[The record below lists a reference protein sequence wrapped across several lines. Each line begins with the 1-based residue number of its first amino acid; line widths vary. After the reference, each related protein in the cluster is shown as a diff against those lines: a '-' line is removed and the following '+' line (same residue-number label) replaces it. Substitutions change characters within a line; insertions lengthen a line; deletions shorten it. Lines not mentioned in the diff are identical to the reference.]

1 MSQTKISH
9 ISVDAKDLRIFKVLA
24 AERGI
29 TMMQLFHECVNPITP
44 MTPPKIKTQGEP
56 L

>member
-1 MSQTKISH
+1 MTQNKLSH
-9 ISVDAKDLRIFKVLA
+9 LAVDAKDLHIFKVLA

-29 TMMQLFHECVNPITP
+29 TMRQLFHDFVTPITP
-44 MTPPKIKTQGEP
+44 MKIKIQGEP

>member
-1 MSQTKISH
+1 MTQNKLSH
-9 ISVDAKDLRIFKVLA
+9 LAVDAKDLHLFKVLA

-29 TMMQLFHECVNPITP
+29 TMRQLFHD
-44 MTPPKIKTQGEP
+44 KISERATEKSILIMGEEQ